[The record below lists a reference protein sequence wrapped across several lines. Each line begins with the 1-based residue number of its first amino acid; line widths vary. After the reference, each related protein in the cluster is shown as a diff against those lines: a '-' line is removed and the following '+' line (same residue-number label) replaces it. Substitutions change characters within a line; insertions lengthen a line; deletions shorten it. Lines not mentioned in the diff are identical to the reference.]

1 MLKFEYTFYLPKY
14 VADNHGHPTGFV
26 NLEAL
31 SRFLNAL
38 GDICGGYNIV
48 SSDAYGV
55 WHQDDLIIR
64 DNNYIVNCT
73 MTRDVF
79 ENSIV
84 SHLREFKLTMNQLAV
99 YVTATQV
106 EVCCV

>member
-1 MLKFEYTFYLPKY
+1 MLKYEYVFYLPKF
-14 VADNHGHPTGFV
+14 VADNHGHPTGEMNF
-26 NLEAL
+26 EAMNE
-31 SRFLNAL
+31 FLHAL
-38 GDICGGYNIV
+38 GDNCGGYNLV
-48 SSDAYGV
+48 SHDACGV
-55 WHQDDLIIR
+55 WYQDDLIIR
-64 DNNYIVNCT
+64 DHNYIVNCT

-84 SHLREFKLTMNQLAV
+84 PHLREFKLRMNQLAV